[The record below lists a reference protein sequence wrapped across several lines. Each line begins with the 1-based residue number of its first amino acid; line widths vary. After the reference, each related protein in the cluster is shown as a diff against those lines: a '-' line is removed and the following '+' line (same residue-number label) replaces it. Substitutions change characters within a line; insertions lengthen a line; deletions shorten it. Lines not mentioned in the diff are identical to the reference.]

1 MADREKTVVKGL
13 SFCGIAQ
20 DSNAVQVDLKNGKII
35 RIRPLHFDWKYDH
48 KHLRPWKIEAR
59 GQVFR
64 PTMKS
69 MIPPITLAY
78 KNRVYS
84 PNRIL
89 YPLKRVDWDPKG
101 ERNPQNRGK
110 SKYKRISWDEAL
122 DIIAGEIKRMY
133 QEYGPGAILAQA
145 DGHGETKVIHGPHGC
160 QIKLLQMLGGFTLQ
174 NRNPDSWEGSYW
186 GAKHVWGGEPVGKQR
201 PQDNVIGD
209 IARNSEMLLFWGCD
223 PETTTWGWGGQT
235 VSRLCYWYTDLGIK
249 SIYICP
255 DVNYGTA
262 VHADKWIPIMP
273 STDSALQLAIA
284 YIWIT
289 ENLYDKEYIA
299 THSVGFDKFKDYVL
313 GKEDGIPK
321 TPKWASEITTVPTR
335 IIKALARMWASKRT
349 SLVHANAGPMNRGPF
364 SSEIARLEVCLLGMQ
379 GLGRPGCNQFSTIE
393 WGLFGTGPAPGWESS
408 QQPAA
413 KPEMFPDVHTKIN
426 MGHGKPAS
434 KIATQSIPKLLIHD
448 AILEP
453 PISWYGTTW
462 CSEPVENQFKKYT
475 YPAKGCPEL
484 HMIWTDS
491 PSWTTCWNDGNRMAN
506 AFRSPKIEFILAQ
519 HPWLEN
525 DCEFADII
533 LPSCT
538 KFEVD
543 DIGEDFFTVEF
554 RSLFLDQKCVEPLGE
569 SMSDYEVV
577 CAVAD
582 RLGVL
587 KEYTGGKTVQQWIR
601 YGFNHSGIQDRIS
614 WKEFKENGYYAV
626 PTDPNW
632 DKVEPGL
639 LKFYKD
645 PENNPLNT
653 PSGKLEYYSE
663 RLAKH
668 FPDDKERPPVPHWV
682 EKGAGHDERLTSE
695 RAKRYPL
702 LITSCHGRW
711 RVHSQ
716 CDDMKWCRE
725 IETCKIKGP
734 DGYGYQTMWIN
745 PVDAAKRDIRHRD
758 IAKIYNERG
767 ALLVGAYVTERI
779 MPGAV
784 YVDHGARLDPIVPGE
799 LDRGGDINTIT
810 PGKRMSKNAT
820 GMVVSGFLVE
830 VERANLDQL
839 RKQYPEAFNRPYDYA
854 SGLDFNRVLDRGE
867 QKQ

>member
-1 MADREKTVVKGL
+1 MANREKTVVKGL

-20 DSNAVQVDLKNGKII
+20 DSNSVQVDLKNGKIV

-69 MIPPITLAY
+69 MIPPITLSY

-89 YPLKRVDWDPKG
+89 FPLKRVDWDPKG

-122 DIIAGEIKRMY
+122 DIIASEIKRMY
-133 QEYGPGAILAQA
+133 KEYGPGAILAQA

-160 QIKLLQMLGGFTLQ
+160 QLKLLQMLGGFTLQ

-235 VSRLCYWYTDLGIK
+235 VSRLCYWFTDLGIK

-289 ENLYDKEYIA
+289 EDLYDKEYIA
-299 THSVGFDKFKDYVL
+299 IHSVGFDKFKDYVL

-393 WGLFGTGPAPGWESS
+393 WGLFGSGPAPGWESS

-426 MGHGKPAS
+426 MGHGKPAA

-453 PISWYGTTW
+453 PLSWYGTTW
-462 CSEPVENQFKKYT
+462 CSEPVENQFEKYT
-475 YPAKGCPEL
+475 YPVEGCPEL

-554 RSLFLDQKCVEPLGE
+554 RSLFLDQKCVEPVGE

-626 PTDPNW
+626 PTDPDW

-645 PENNPLNT
+645 PENNPLST

-682 EKGAGHDERLTSE
+682 EKGAGHDERLTSK
-695 RAKRYPL
+695 RAKKYPL
-702 LITSCHGRW
+702 LITSCHPRW

-767 ALLVGAYVTERI
+767 TLLVGAYVTERI

-810 PGKRMSKNAT
+810 PGKRMSKNAA

-830 VERANLDQL
+830 VERANLDEL
-839 RKQYPEAFNRPYDYA
+839 RKQYPDAFNRPYDYA
-854 SGLDFNRVLDRGE
+854 SGLRFDRVLDRGE
-867 QKQ
+867 QK

>member
-1 MADREKTVVKGL
+1 MANREKTVVKGL

-20 DSNAVQVDLKNGKII
+20 DSNSVQVDLKNGKIV

-69 MIPPITLAY
+69 MIPPITLSY

-89 YPLKRVDWDPKG
+89 FPLKRVDWDPKG

-122 DIIAGEIKRMY
+122 DIIASEIKRMY
-133 QEYGPGAILAQA
+133 KEYGPGAILAQA

-160 QIKLLQMLGGFTLQ
+160 QLKLLQMLGGFTLQ

-235 VSRLCYWYTDLGIK
+235 VSRLCYWFTDLGIK

-289 ENLYDKEYIA
+289 EDLYDKEYIA
-299 THSVGFDKFKDYVL
+299 IHSVGFDKFKDYVL

-393 WGLFGTGPAPGWESS
+393 WGLFGSGPAPGWESS

-426 MGHGKPAS
+426 MGHGKPAA

-453 PISWYGTTW
+453 PLSWYGTTW
-462 CSEPVENQFKKYT
+462 CSEPVENQFEKYT
-475 YPAKGCPEL
+475 YPVEGCPEL

-554 RSLFLDQKCVEPLGE
+554 RSLFLDQKCVEPVGE

-626 PTDPNW
+626 PTDPDW

-645 PENNPLNT
+645 PENNPLST

-682 EKGAGHDERLTSE
+682 EKGAGHDERLTSK
-695 RAKRYPL
+695 RAKKYPL
-702 LITSCHGRW
+702 LITSCHPRW

-745 PVDAAKRDIRHRD
+745 PVDAGYKTPRYSQDI
-758 IAKIYNERG
+758 
-767 ALLVGAYVTERI
+767 
-779 MPGAV
+779 
-784 YVDHGARLDPIVPGE
+784 
-799 LDRGGDINTIT
+799 
-810 PGKRMSKNAT
+810 
-820 GMVVSGFLVE
+820 
-830 VERANLDQL
+830 
-839 RKQYPEAFNRPYDYA
+839 
-854 SGLDFNRVLDRGE
+854 
-867 QKQ
+867 

>member
-1 MADREKTVVKGL
+1 MANREKTVVKGL

-20 DSNAVQVDLKNGKII
+20 DSNSVQVDLKNGKIV

-69 MIPPITLAY
+69 MIPPITLSY

-89 YPLKRVDWDPKG
+89 FPLKRVDWDPKG

-122 DIIAGEIKRMY
+122 DIIASEIKRMY
-133 QEYGPGAILAQA
+133 KEYGPGAILAQA

-160 QIKLLQMLGGFTLQ
+160 QLKLLQMLGGFTLQ

-235 VSRLCYWYTDLGIK
+235 VSRLCYWFTDLGIK

-289 ENLYDKEYIA
+289 EDLYDKEYIA
-299 THSVGFDKFKDYVL
+299 IHSVGFDKFKDYVL

-393 WGLFGTGPAPGWESS
+393 WGLFGSGPAPGWESS

-426 MGHGKPAS
+426 MGHGKPAA

-453 PISWYGTTW
+453 PLSWYGTTW
-462 CSEPVENQFKKYT
+462 CSEPVENQFEKYT
-475 YPAKGCPEL
+475 YPVEGCPEL

-554 RSLFLDQKCVEPLGE
+554 RSLFLDQKCVEPVGE

-626 PTDPNW
+626 PTDPDW

-645 PENNPLNT
+645 PENNPLST

-682 EKGAGHDERLTSE
+682 EKGAGHDERLTSK
-695 RAKRYPL
+695 RAKKYPL
-702 LITSCHGRW
+702 LITSCHPRW

-767 ALLVGAYVTERI
+767 TLLVGAYVTERI

-830 VERANLDQL
+830 VERANLDEL
-839 RKQYPEAFNRPYDYA
+839 RKQYPDAFNRPYDYA
-854 SGLDFNRVLDRGE
+854 SGLRFDRVLDRGE
-867 QKQ
+867 QK